1 MGRKYA
7 EKSLRDIGRDEREA
21 RLKAAGKT
29 SRAEAEQE
37 LEGLR
42 SMMGE
47 RSEYAS
53 TENLGA
59 PAVCRQRIRV
69 RSSVRV
75 LDQDW
80 VEVRMQIRLRES
92 GGWIDVI
99 AEDHPLLLSRGL
111 SRVTECE
118 TQTDYVEAVLRRF
131 VTMDAGLR
139 WQLGAWESRVGQGVT
154 EYRAWVDLSA
164 RLSVAVRT
172 RPDGMLNVY
181 GL

>member
-47 RSEYAS
+47 
-53 TENLGA
+53 TTQV
-59 PAVCRQRIRV
+59 PVCRQRIRV

-75 LDQDW
+75 LDQEW

-131 VTMDAGLR
+131 VTMDAGLVWR
-139 WQLGAWESRVGQGVT
+139 LGAWESRVGQGVT

-172 RPDGMLNVY
+172 RADGMLNVY

>member
-1 MGRKYA
+1 MGK
-7 EKSLRDIGRDEREA
+7 KSLKDVAREQ
-21 RLKAAGKT
+21 RLRQAGKS
-29 SRAEAEQE
+29 SRAEAEAE

-42 SMMGE
+42 AMMDPNPTQVP
-47 RSEYAS
+47 S
-53 TENLGA
+53 
-59 PAVCRQRIRV
+59 CHQRIRV

-92 GGWIDVI
+92 AGWIDVV
-99 AEDHPLLLSRGL
+99 AADHPLLLSRGL
-111 SRVTECE
+111 SKVTECE

-131 VTMDAGLR
+131 VTMDAGLAWR
-139 WQLGAWESRVGQGVT
+139 LGAWESRVGQGVT

-172 RPDGMLNVY
+172 RDDGMLNVY